1 MKNVFGMLVSEQ
13 TSNRSDILKTASRKI
28 ASPSPRPPQGPANRL
43 ILIFLGLLTLTSC
56 FDQVLIPDVDADGR
70 LTVTNDEAILG
81 ERLSYLED
89 AVPIDPGSSPSPAL
103 LEGASAPPT
112 ASSVELTLVAELE
125 SPVVNGQVVQATSVS
140 ARRRFAFLISYN
152 TQGSP
157 FIGAVD
163 YVINPFGVSP
173 RLVSSVEF
181 SDSYI
186 SAVGLND
193 DDDDDDGDRDD
204 DEDDDWIYVA
214 EATAAV
220 GFATPATIE
229 RLTVAPSGILLENN
243 ARFDLSSFAATSVLT
258 VDDVIYV
265 TTGDGGHVYALDESD
280 MRIAGQLAL
289 DDARWVAHDEDND
302 RIVVV
307 QGTPGRISVFEEDD
321 DFPGGSMTLLNT
333 FPFPGADVPQSKS
346 TVEVV
351 GGKAFI
357 AAGPEGVQVMCL
369 DNGAI
374 VGSVPRPDP
383 AALGLDPSVVVTNA
397 VTVDEDLMFISNG
410 EAGVYV
416 AAGAADFDSTPC
428 AAPQNITMLGHLRFD
443 DLQSVNHVD
452 YENKRLLIA
461 AGLGGLKIVKVKI
474 NK

>member
-1 MKNVFGMLVSEQ
+1 MKCANGMLASEQ
-13 TSNRSDILKTASRKI
+13 TLDRSDILEI
-28 ASPSPRPPQGPANRL
+28 ASPSGRPPRGPGNRF
-43 ILIFLGLLTLTSC
+43 ILMFLGVLTLTSC

-81 ERLSYLED
+81 ERLSYVEEG
-89 AVPIDPGSSPSPAL
+89 VPIDPASSPSPAPL
-103 LEGASAPPT
+103 GGSAAPPT

-157 FIGAVD
+157 FVGAVD

-173 RLVSSVEF
+173 RLVSLVEF
-181 SDSYI
+181 SDSDI
-186 SAVGLND
+186 SAVGL
-193 DDDDDDGDRDD
+193 
-204 DEDDDWIYVA
+204 DDDWIYA
-214 EATAAV
+214 AQATGAG
-220 GFATPATIE
+220 GFATPAAIE
-229 RLTVAPSGILLENN
+229 RLTIAPSGILLENN
-243 ARFDLSSFAATSVLT
+243 DRFDLTSFAATSVLT
-258 VDDVIYV
+258 VGNTIYV
-265 TTGDGGHVYALDESD
+265 TTGDAGHVYALDASD
-280 MRIAGQLAL
+280 MSMVGQFAL
-289 DDARWVAHDEDND
+289 DDARWVAHDEDNG

-307 QGTPGRISVFEEDD
+307 QGTPGRIAVFQEG
-321 DFPGGSMTLLNT
+321 DFTDGSMNLLNT
-333 FPFPGADVPQSKS
+333 FPFIGANVAQSKS

-357 AAGPEGVQVMCL
+357 AAGPEGVLVMCL
-369 DNGAI
+369 DKGQI

-383 AALGLDPSVVVTNA
+383 AALQLDPSVVVTNA

-416 AAGAADFDSTPC
+416 AASDAEFASTPC
-428 AAPQNITMLGHLRFD
+428 AATQNITMLGHLQFD
-443 DLQSVNHVD
+443 ALQSVNHVD

-461 AGLGGLKIVKVKI
+461 AGLGGLKIVTVKI
-474 NK
+474 K